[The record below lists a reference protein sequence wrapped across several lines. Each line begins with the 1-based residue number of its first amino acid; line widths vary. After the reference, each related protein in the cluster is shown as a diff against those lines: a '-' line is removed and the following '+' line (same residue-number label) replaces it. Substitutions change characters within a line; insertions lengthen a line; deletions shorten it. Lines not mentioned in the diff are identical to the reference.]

1 MATCRR
7 AGARQKGDNRKNTE
21 IKEEPPPQS
30 KEPREGNE
38 NVLKHYL
45 SLTREGVA

>member
-21 IKEEPPPQS
+21 IKEEPPPPKAKNQ
-30 KEPREGNE
+30 EREM
-38 NVLKHYL
+38 KM
-45 SLTREGVA
+45 S

>member
-21 IKEEPPPQS
+21 IKEEPPPKAKNQ
-30 KEPREGNE
+30 EREM
-38 NVLKHYL
+38 KM
-45 SLTREGVA
+45 S